1 MFDCKWVKRFKISVV
16 LKRILLAAAF
26 ILVCTPSFVSA
37 CTCGMSP
44 GTCSQAWKSGQV
56 VFTGT
61 VTGKL
66 SAPAPRTV
74 DDHFTQNA
82 FQFSVSETFR
92 GSAIAGQ
99 EFTIYTG
106 MGGGDC
112 GYEFKVGTA
121 YLVYASAYEGKFVT
135 SICTSTAPAARMRH
149 IIQQLRE
156 LQKGERV
163 ADLFGLIGTSPI
175 SIVDDPFELKP
186 LAKKQVRVMGARGL
200 ERSTTTDDQGVFSF
214 QTLPADTYRLE
225 VDPPTGMSTWQL
237 NRGEA
242 YKIEIGAEGLTGCPA
257 WFSFSA
263 DGRIK
268 GRVVDENG
276 NGVAGFVTT
285 ELVDEKEREAAR
297 YRGGVMGYTT
307 ENGDFELWLLYPTRY
322 RLVFHPKIGGRVDF
336 RVPAVR
342 SDVITIALGQ
352 RIDDVRLRVPRAR
365 P

>member
-1 MFDCKWVKRFKISVV
+1 MVRFKISVV

-26 ILVCTPSFVSA
+26 LLVCTPSFVSA

-44 GTCSQAWKSGQV
+44 GTCTQSWKWGQV
-56 VFTGT
+56 IFTGT

-112 GYEFKVGTA
+112 GYDFKVGTS
-121 YLVYASAYEGKFVT
+121 YLVYASAYQGKFVST
-135 SICTSTAPAARMRH
+135 ICSSTAPAARMRH
-149 IIQQLRE
+149 IIQQLRA
-156 LQKGERV
+156 LQRGERV

-175 SIVDDPFELKP
+175 SIADDPLELKP
-186 LAKKQVRVMGARGL
+186 LAKKQVRVIGARGL
-200 ERSTTTDDQGVFSF
+200 ERSTTTDDHGVFLF
-214 QTLPADTYRLE
+214 KTLPVDTYRLE

-242 YKIEIGAEGLTGCPA
+242 YKIEIGAEGITGCPA
-257 WFSFSA
+257 GFSFTA
-263 DGRIK
+263 DGRIR

-285 ELVDEKEREAAR
+285 ELVDEKEREIAR
-297 YRGGVMGYTT
+297 FRSGGMGSET
-307 ENGDFELWLLYPTRY
+307 ENGEFEIWLLRPTRY
-322 RLVFHPKIGGRVDF
+322 RLAFHPKINGRVDF
-336 RVPAVR
+336 RVPAVK
-342 SDVITIALGQ
+342 SDVITLTLGQ
-352 RIDDVRLRVPRAR
+352 RIDDFRLKVPPTR